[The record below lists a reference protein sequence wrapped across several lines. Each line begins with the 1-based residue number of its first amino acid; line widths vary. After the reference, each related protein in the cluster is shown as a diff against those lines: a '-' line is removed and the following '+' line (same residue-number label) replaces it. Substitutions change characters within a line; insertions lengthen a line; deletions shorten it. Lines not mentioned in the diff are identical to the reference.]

1 MREPVRNI
9 GASVRA
15 RLQNISRERNQTF
28 QLVLTHYV
36 LERLLY
42 RLSQTQHRDRFVLKG
57 AMLIT
62 KWFADPLRPTQDL
75 DLLGFGDADPEK
87 MVTTFREI
95 CAVPF
100 DDAVVF
106 DIEAVEIDR
115 MREELEY
122 RGLRIK
128 TNATVDGARVRVVI
142 DIGFGDATEPGL
154 TEMNLPVL
162 LDFPAPHLRAY
173 ARETVI
179 AEKFQAMVALG
190 RANSRMKDVYD
201 IWVLS
206 RTHEFKDDN
215 LARAIAATF
224 ARRKT
229 EIPSEPPD
237 ALTSAFAEDLA
248 KIQQWNSFVDQV
260 TLQPGSLA
268 EVVRDLTAFL
278 MPHAAAAITLTKVQ
292 GSASNEQAV

>member
-1 MREPVRNI
+1 MREPLRNI

-28 QLVLTHYV
+28 QLVLTYFV

-42 RLSQTQHRDRFVLKG
+42 RLSQSKYRDRFVLKG

-75 DLLGFGDADPEK
+75 DLLGFGDADPAK
-87 MVTTFREI
+87 MVSAFREI

-100 DDAVVF
+100 DDGVIF
-106 DIEAVEIDR
+106 DIEGVEIDR
-115 MREELEY
+115 VREELEY
-122 RGLRIK
+122 GGLRIK
-128 TNATVDGARVRVVI
+128 TNATVDGARVRVMI

-154 TEMNLPVL
+154 AEMDLPML
-162 LDFPAPHLRAY
+162 LDFPAPHLRTY

-190 RANSRMKDVYD
+190 RANSRMKDLYD

-206 RTHEFKDDN
+206 RAYDFEGDS

-229 EIPSEPPD
+229 AIPSGPPD
-237 ALTSAFAEDLA
+237 ALTSDFAADPA
-248 KIQQWNSFVDQV
+248 KIQQWNSFVDDV
-260 TLQPGSLA
+260 AFQPGTLA
-268 EVVRDLTAFL
+268 EVIQDLAAFL
-278 MPHAAAAITLTKVQ
+278 IPNAAAARALS
-292 GSASNEQAV
+292 SADTT